1 MDLQNDF
8 MEIMNYAHMW
18 NWVPDWDVLQRIY
31 DEFPESYSVLTPFA
45 YTYLEELIRSLTS
58 QYGREYRDANGNPLK
73 RKVGY
78 ALLSLAIQ
86 ENLNNPKLVA
96 LLNNMQDYFSTST
109 PEDAGDN
116 RNSTV
121 HGYMHPRYWSKDS
134 FEKLIH
140 DIALLSP
147 YAGF

>member
-1 MDLQNDF
+1 MNLQNDF

-18 NWVPDWDVLQRIY
+18 NWAPDMDVLQRIY

-58 QYGREYRDANGNPLK
+58 QYGREYSDANGNPLK

-86 ENLNNPKLVA
+86 ENQNNSKLVA
-96 LLNNMQDYFSTST
+96 LLNDMKDYFSISTS
-109 PEDAGDN
+109 EDTGDN

>member
-1 MDLQNDF
+1 

-18 NWVPDWDVLQRIY
+18 NWAPDMDVLQRIY

-58 QYGREYRDANGNPLK
+58 QYGREYSDANGNPLK

-86 ENLNNPKLVA
+86 ENQNNSKLVA
-96 LLNNMQDYFSTST
+96 LLNDMKDYFSISTS
-109 PEDAGDN
+109 EDTGDN